1 MTMHCVMAGAHL
13 HTSDRSQLITSK
25 KRARRA
31 ARIERARRAAR
42 IERAR
47 AEASGARSLP
57 RCLYPSCCVAA
68 AATAATA
75 EASLPCNADGRG
87 ASEPPTA

>member
-25 KRARRA
+25 K
-31 ARIERARRAAR
+31 RARRAAR